1 MIDTSALKNLLHGAG
16 LQRRQKLLLC
26 LGVSPL
32 APRKAADV
40 RSIAVGA
47 GLTAAKKWNISDVLA
62 ELPGLAVRTS
72 AGWELTD
79 AGRVEVGNLAG
90 ATVVPAA
97 ASKLRTQAAKIA
109 SADVRAFVEE
119 AIGCVEQQ
127 LDRAAVVLS
136 WVGALAV
143 MYDHV
148 VAKHLTAFNIEAKRR
163 NPKWKDAKTAD
174 DLALMDEYIFLQV
187 LQAISVLGKSV
198 KTELE
203 GCLKLRN
210 GCGHPNSLKVGPHRV
225 NSHVETLILNVFT
238 QF

>member
-1 MIDTSALKNLLHGAG
+1 M
-16 LQRRQKLLLC
+16 LC